1 MIRELNQRWF
11 SKKRKISIYETNLV
25 LKNSNLTNL
34 SELTIPYEEIEG
46 NKEDYITSIKNFK
59 LYIRISSYLTGFLF
73 IISDITEYLS
83 HTYIF
88 SLMVFI
94 GLILHHFITREKV
107 WKIKLVN
114 NTYIIFN
121 KKIPNEETVNDFIET
136 LFRQRNQ
143 YLRETYLFVNENM
156 PYDYQFENLKWLRKI
171 GVINT
176 EEFNAMRGKLD
187 ALFNGNRRA
196 IEFFLN

>member
-73 IISDITEYLS
+73 ILSDITEYLS

-88 SLMVFI
+88 SLIVFI

>member
-11 SKKRKISIYETNLV
+11 FKKRKISIYETNLV

-34 SELTIPYEEIEG
+34 SELTIRYEEIEG

-73 IISDITEYLS
+73 ILSDITEYLS

-114 NTYIIFN
+114 NTYIILN

-143 YLRETYLFVNENM
+143 YLRETYLFVNVNM

>member
-187 ALFNGNRRA
+187 ALFNDNRRA

>member
-11 SKKRKISIYETNLV
+11 FKKRKISIYETNFV

-34 SELTIPYEEIEG
+34 SELTIRYEEIEG
-46 NKEDYITSIKNFK
+46 NKEDYITSIKNLK

-73 IISDITEYLS
+73 ILSDITEYLS

-114 NTYIIFN
+114 NTYIILN

-187 ALFNGNRRA
+187 ALFSGNRRA

>member
-1 MIRELNQRWF
+1 MISELNQRWF
-11 SKKRKISIYETNLV
+11 FKKRKISIYENNLV
-25 LKNSNLTNL
+25 LKNSDLTKL
-34 SELTIPYEEIEG
+34 GELTIPYEEIEG
-46 NKEDYITSIKNFK
+46 NKEDYITRIKNLG

-73 IISDITEYLS
+73 ILSDITEYLS
-83 HTYIF
+83 HAYIF

-107 WKIKLVN
+107 WKIKLAN
-114 NTYIIFN
+114 NTYIILN

-187 ALFNGNRRA
+187 AHFSGNRRA